1 MDENEVK
8 QLYQARAAIEEC
20 ARILAVRATDS
31 QIAKLRRIIE
41 DEENLTELTTAAYFQ
56 ANRNIH
62 RAFVEEAGNKFLL
75 DMFDMI
81 WGKAMAFH
89 LFATLQNVD
98 ISRSLGDH
106 LALVD
111 VIATKDAAKTLEA
124 FIAHIQDGFDLQID
138 GLRAEIKP

>member
-1 MDENEVK
+1 
-8 QLYQARAAIEEC
+8 
-20 ARILAVRATDS
+20 
-31 QIAKLRRIIE
+31 
-41 DEENLTELTTAAYFQ
+41 
-56 ANRNIH
+56 
-62 RAFVEEAGNKFLL
+62 VEEAGNKFLI

-111 VIATKDAAKTLEA
+111 VIATRDPAKTLEA
-124 FIAHIQDGFDLQID
+124 FIAHIQDGFALQID
-138 GLRAEIKP
+138 GLRADPNK

>member
-1 MDENEVK
+1 M
-8 QLYQARAAIEEC
+8 
-20 ARILAVRATDS
+20 
-31 QIAKLRRIIE
+31 
-41 DEENLTELTTAAYFQ
+41 
-56 ANRNIH
+56 
-62 RAFVEEAGNKFLL
+62 EEAGNKFLI

-111 VIATKDAAKTLEA
+111 VIATRDPAKTLEA
-124 FIAHIQDGFDLQID
+124 FITHIQDGFALQIY
-138 GLRAEIKP
+138 GLRADPNK